1 MKDNKKFLILIFALL
16 LAGAGICML
25 LMPQQWQADKD
36 GHYRFRLFDAKVAYE
51 AHTLDGEKCTVCG
64 AEIVFNSEG
73 VCTVSQYN
81 EHGHRFRYI
90 RYQADGTVES
100 ERRGEF
106 VYDETGNIRY
116 AREYVDGCLSVEA
129 EYEGPIAIKTWC
141 YLKDGGRE
149 YEERDIQGRMIKT
162 VSYDA
167 QGRAGDV
174 YTYEEE
180 FLEGNTKSLTRTY
193 VNGVLKKETLRS
205 NWGCEGFPV
214 LEKTEY
220 HDDGSKTVYE
230 YNGGKVEKKTTFDAA
245 GNIIKQ
251 QLP

>member
-1 MKDNKKFLILIFALL
+1 MKDNKKCFLL
-16 LAGAGICML
+16 LTSTVILAGLVLCL
-25 LMPQQWQADKD
+25 LLVGQQWQADKD
-36 GHYRFRLFDAKVAYE
+36 GHYRFRLFDTKIAYE
-51 AHTLDGEKCTVCG
+51 AHTLAGEKCIVCG

-106 VYDETGNIRY
+106 VYDETGNLRY
-116 AREYVDGCLSVEA
+116 AREYVDGRLSVEA
-129 EYEGPIAIKTWC
+129 EYEGPIAIKTWY

-149 YEERDIQGRMIKT
+149 YEERDLQGRMIKT
-162 VSYDA
+162 ASYDA

-174 YTYEEE
+174 YTFEDEY
-180 FLEGNTKSLTRTY
+180 FDNNTKWRSRTY
-193 VNGVLKKETLRS
+193 VNGKLKEETVRS
-205 NWGCEGFPV
+205 NYGCEGAPL

-220 HDDGSKTVYE
+220 HEDGSRTVYE
-230 YNGGKVEKKTTFDAA
+230 YNSHGKVEKETTYDAA
-245 GNIIKQ
+245 GNIIE
-251 QLP
+251 